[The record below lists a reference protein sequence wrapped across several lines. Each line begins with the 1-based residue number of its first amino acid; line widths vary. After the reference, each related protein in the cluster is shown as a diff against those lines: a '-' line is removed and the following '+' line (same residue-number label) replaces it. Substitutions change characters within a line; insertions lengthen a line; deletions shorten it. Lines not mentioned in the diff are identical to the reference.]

1 MSEVFSPAW
10 SGRLAL
16 ITAAVMALAVIW
28 LLVRLVWLVVDG
40 PQVDSAPVPPVPEV
54 APSSSGSGD
63 FAFELFGNSTAPA
76 ARVRAA
82 PKSRLSLRL
91 RGVVAGENGYAIIS
105 ESGGS
110 DEVYRVGDD
119 LPGGARIESIESRRV
134 LIDHNGRTE
143 ALEID
148 EDRSRS
154 GGGDSPQVAADAAVS
169 LPGIR
174 GMQSASDI
182 SVASLPESVRAS
194 ALDGAGLANAISVM
208 PVSSGGF
215 RVRPGRNATLFS
227 QLGLQVNDVVKAV
240 NGQPLESEA
249 DVEELFAD
257 VMMRGEVSITVERG
271 GREMTLRP
279 DLEEIIGSLE

>member
-1 MSEVFSPAW
+1 M
-10 SGRLAL
+10 AL
-16 ITAAVMALAVIW
+16 IAAAVMALAVIW

-40 PQVDSAPVPPVPEV
+40 PQVETAPLPPIPEV
-54 APSSSGSGD
+54 APNRGQSGD
-63 FAFELFGNSTAPA
+63 FAFELFGSSTITP

-82 PKSRLSLRL
+82 PTSRLSLRL

-105 ESGGS
+105 EPNGS
-110 DEVYRVGDD
+110 DEVYRTGDE
-119 LPGGARIESIESRRV
+119 LPGGARIESIEPRRV
-134 LIDHNGRTE
+134 LIVRDGRTE

-148 EDRSRS
+148 EDRSRPGRS
-154 GGGDSPQVAADAAVS
+154 DSPRVAANAAQS

-174 GMQSASDI
+174 GLQSTSDI
-182 SVASLPESVRAS
+182 SVASLPESVRGS
-194 ALDGAGLANAISVM
+194 ALDGEGLANAISVM

-215 RVRPGRNATLFS
+215 RVRPGRNASLFS

>member
-1 MSEVFSPAW
+1 
-10 SGRLAL
+10 
-16 ITAAVMALAVIW
+16 MALAVIW
-28 LLVRLVWLVVDG
+28 LLVRLVWLVVEG
-40 PQVDSAPVPPVPEV
+40 PQVETAPVPSVPEV
-54 APSSSGSGD
+54 APSSSASGD
-63 FAFELFGNSTAPA
+63 FAFELFGNSAAPA

-154 GGGDSPQVAADAAVS
+154 GGGDSPQVAADAAAS

-174 GMQSASDI
+174 GMQSASDV
-182 SVASLPESVRAS
+182 SVASLPESVRSS
-194 ALDGAGLANAISVM
+194 ALDGEGLAKAISVM

-215 RVRPGRNATLFS
+215 RVRPGRNAELFS

-240 NGQPLESEA
+240 NGQPLESES

>member
-1 MSEVFSPAW
+1 MSEAFSPAW

-16 ITAAVMALAVIW
+16 IAAAVMALAVIW

-40 PQVDSAPVPPVPEV
+40 PQVETAPLPPVPEV
-54 APSSSGSGD
+54 APSRGQSGD
-63 FAFELFGNSTAPA
+63 FAFELFGSSTATP
-76 ARVRAA
+76 ARVRTA
-82 PKSRLSLRL
+82 PTSRLSLRL

-105 ESGGS
+105 EPNGS
-110 DEVYRVGDD
+110 DEVYRTGDE
-119 LPGGARIESIESRRV
+119 LPGGARIESIEPRRV
-134 LIDHNGRTE
+134 LIVRDGRTE

-148 EDRSRS
+148 EDRSRP
-154 GGGDSPQVAADAAVS
+154 GGGDSPRVAADAARS

-174 GMQSASDI
+174 GLQSTSGI
-182 SVASLPESVRAS
+182 SVASLPESVRGS
-194 ALDGAGLANAISVM
+194 ALDGEGLANAISVM

-215 RVRPGRNATLFS
+215 RVRPGRNASLFS

-240 NGQPLESEA
+240 NGQPLESES

-257 VMMRGEVSITVERG
+257 VMMSGEVSITVERG